1 MGASCDWSREHFTLD
16 PKLTEATQAAFIKLF
31 NDDLIY
37 KGDRIINWCPRCA
50 SAISDL
56 EVDHR
61 EQAAKLWYLKYPVKD
76 SSEFITVATTRPE
89 TMLGDSAVAVNPADK
104 RYQKLVGQTVILPLL
119 DREIPIIADRRVD
132 LEFGTGAVKV
142 TPAHDHLDW
151 EIGQEYKL
159 PTISVINE
167 KTLITENGGPY
178 VGLKGKEARLKI
190 IEDLQKL
197 NLLAKEEDYQQ
208 ALARCQ
214 RCNTVIEPLISKQW
228 FVKMKPLAE
237 KAQRSKT
244 FPSHRFDGN
253 RLGYS
258 FLLGGPDDNDE
269 FILSQRKA
277 IFPGLLARLSFRSAR
292 KENEQI
298 KRYRA

>member
-258 FLLGGPDDNDE
+258 FLLGGPDDYDG
-269 FILSQRKA
+269 SGRR
-277 IFPGLLARLSFRSAR
+277 G
-292 KENEQI
+292 
-298 KRYRA
+298 